1 MDSTSNHK
9 IQISKIDW
17 NLANRSLIIVAII
30 EGSAILRPH
39 SANIKSLI
47 LDPTRFGDDLVSAN
61 LIAQN
66 VVDNLASQ
74 RGVSD
79 YERASR
85 MVSIISQAM
94 SVSQQSASQ
103 IILLDLCKVLRKQE
117 SEVLNEIVDD
127 IERQLG
133 KPEWWHNVL
142 VNVYGFFLCLY
153 VYSHNYFYV

>member
-1 MDSTSNHK
+1 MKNVKGSDIRHTTISPTASAGDIFRRHSAK
-9 IQISKIDW
+9 II
-17 NLANRSLIIVAII
+17 SLIPDA
-30 EGSAILRPH
+30 
-39 SANIKSLI
+39 
-47 LDPTRFGDDLVSAN
+47 TRCGNDLVSAG
-61 LIAQN
+61 LIAKH
-66 VVDNLASQ
+66 VVDGLASQ

-133 KPEWWHNVL
+133 KPE
-142 VNVYGFFLCLY
+142 
-153 VYSHNYFYV
+153 